1 MKNWQ
6 RVQGSQV
13 NKPSEFDTTSS
24 PTTVYQ
30 RKNIQRIE
38 IENMDGTKSELWEY
52 DERTMTHEEYS
63 VIAEIVETQK
73 DIAAIEDV
81 LCSLDVASGE
91 A

>member
-38 IENMDGTKSELWEY
+38 IENMDGTTSELWEY